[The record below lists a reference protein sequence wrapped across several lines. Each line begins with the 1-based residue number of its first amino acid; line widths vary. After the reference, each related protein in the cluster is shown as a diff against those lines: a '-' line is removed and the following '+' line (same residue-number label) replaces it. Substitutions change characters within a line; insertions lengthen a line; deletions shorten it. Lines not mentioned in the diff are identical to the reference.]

1 MRSRILSP
9 VLIGLLSLMVACES
23 KVTQAN
29 LDRIKPGMTIQE
41 VERILGKGERADQ
54 SGMSI
59 SGAGVAGSSSG
70 NSQQTYTWKSSSL
83 EITVIC
89 AGGKVVQAYGK

>member
-1 MRSRILSP
+1 MRTSLLSS
-9 VLIGLLSLMVACES
+9 VLIGLLTVLVACES

-41 VERILGKGERADQ
+41 VERILGKGEPQ
-54 SGMSI
+54 ESSGMSI
-59 SGAGVAGSSSG
+59 SGAGVAGSSHQS
-70 NSQQTYTWKSSSL
+70 SQNIYIWKTPKM

-89 AGGKVVQAYGK
+89 EGGKVTQAYGK